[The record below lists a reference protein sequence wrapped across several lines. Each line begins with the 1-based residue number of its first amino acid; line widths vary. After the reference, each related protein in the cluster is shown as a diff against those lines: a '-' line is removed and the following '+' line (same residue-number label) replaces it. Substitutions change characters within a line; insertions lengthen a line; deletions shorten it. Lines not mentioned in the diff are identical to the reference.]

1 MSRYD
6 SSDVH
11 VLSLSSSTGRPLI
24 SHIESIC
31 SWLLPAEWKRLF
43 CSPWWRGTSSS
54 RTLACISGGR
64 NCEHYANTGK
74 MTLYKLQSW
83 HRTHQEASSS
93 HTCCLVE
100 YGVGKTGLGESWWQW
115 RVEGNTQL
123 PQTNPETESQ
133 KIVVVLIFSKGIF
146 LAKGRLGYTIVA
158 NPVPPEKNTSLK
170 FHSTMIYYM
179 NIY

>member
-6 SSDVH
+6 SFVVH
-11 VLSLSSSTGRPLI
+11 VLSLSSSTVRPLI

-31 SWLLPAEWKRLF
+31 SWLLPAQWKRLF
-43 CSPWWRGTSSS
+43 CFPSWRGTSSS
-54 RTLACISGGR
+54 RTLARISGGR

-83 HRTHQEASSS
+83 HRTHREASAS
-93 HTCCLVE
+93 HTCCLVK
-100 YGVGKTGLGESWWQW
+100 YGVGKTGLGEWQW

-133 KIVVVLIFSKGIF
+133 NIVVVLILSKGIF
-146 LAKGRLGYTIVA
+146 LANGLGYTIVG
-158 NPVPPEKNTSLK
+158 NPVPPEKDTSLK
-170 FHSTMIYYM
+170 FHATITYYM
-179 NIY
+179 NIF